1 MNNSSNP
8 HVIST
13 NDTDFERDV
22 MLASADI
29 LVVVD
34 FWAEWCGPCRMLGP
48 ELETL
53 ATDYNGQ
60 FRLVKANTEQ
70 TASAAQQFGVSSIPA
85 VFAVFDGKILDSF
98 VGALAQAQLRPWLER
113 LLKVA
118 ELNRAE
124 KIESEDPVAAEAIYR
139 EHLQVAPNETE
150 TIIGL
155 ARTLLHQNRAD
166 ECQELIDQIAANG
179 YLPPE
184 AEKLRTE
191 IELQG
196 LKSEDV
202 TSLKKQLE
210 ANPDDTSLQVKLAEV
225 LAAHQEFTEAFDLL
239 LDLVS
244 RERHGIGETA
254 REKLVEM
261 FRLLPD
267 DSELLSEYRRKLS
280 MLLY

>member
-1 MNNSSNP
+1 MNKSSNP

-22 MLASADI
+22 MLASAET

-53 ATDYNGQ
+53 AADYDGR

-70 TASAAQQFGVSSIPA
+70 TVSAAQQFGVSSIPA
-85 VFAVFDGKILDSF
+85 VFAVLDGKIIDSF
-98 VGALAQAQLRPWLER
+98 VGALAQSQLRPWLER
-113 LLKVA
+113 LLQVA
-118 ELNRAE
+118 ELTRAAN
-124 KIESEDPVAAEAIYR
+124 IESKDPLAAEAIYR
-139 EHLQVAPNETE
+139 EYLQGAPNETE
-150 TIIGL
+150 AIVGL

-166 ECQELIDQIAANG
+166 ECKELIDQIAANG

-184 AEKLRTE
+184 AEKLKTE

-210 ANPDDTSLQVKLAEV
+210 ATPDDASLQVKLAEV
-225 LAAHQEFTEAFDLL
+225 LAANQEFTEAFDLL

-244 RERHGIGETA
+244 KDRQGIGETA

-267 DSELLSEYRRKLS
+267 DSEVLSEYRRKLS